1 MTRTFNDNWAVR
13 GIHTPGDAYA
23 AAATAG
29 TWVNMQGY
37 RRVAF
42 LGYVGELDGDFTMAA
57 YEATDDSGT
66 DAQALDGITDSFV
79 NGTDEDRVGILEVRE
94 VDLSDGYTHVTVYV
108 TPTATDAFSCL
119 AVLGEPYDA
128 PVSNATTDGVAF
140 NTGE

>member
-13 GIHTPGDAYA
+13 PVHTPGDAYA

-29 TWVNMQGY
+29 TWHSMVGY
-37 RRVAF
+37 RRCTF
-42 LGYVGELDGDFTMAA
+42 IPFVGELDGDLTVAA
-57 YEATDDSGT
+57 YEAQDAAGT
-66 DAQALDGITDSFV
+66 GAQALAGITDSFV

-94 VDLSDGYTHVTVYV
+94 ADLSDGYTHVTCYV
-108 TPTATDAFSCL
+108 TPTATDAFSCI
-119 AVLGEPYDA
+119 AVLGEPYEA